1 VPPNGAGEAGIAYGA
16 LIDAARFQ
24 SAVTDANS
32 LAQATLALAQ
42 QISQRNGGMQQ
53 VGQMTSLVVGGQAAN
68 ALELRGR
75 SPVVEGGSA
84 LAERDLLVTVA
95 RPDGALSY
103 MVFVSPE
110 PDYDALR
117 PVFSAMV
124 QSFRV
129 R

>member
-1 VPPNGAGEAGIAYGA
+1 
-16 LIDAARFQ
+16 
-24 SAVTDANS
+24 
-32 LAQATLALAQ
+32 
-42 QISQRNGGMQQ
+42 
-53 VGQMTSLVVGGQAAN
+53 
-68 ALELRGR
+68 
-75 SPVVEGGSA
+75 VVEGGSA

-117 PVFSAMV
+117 PVFSAIV